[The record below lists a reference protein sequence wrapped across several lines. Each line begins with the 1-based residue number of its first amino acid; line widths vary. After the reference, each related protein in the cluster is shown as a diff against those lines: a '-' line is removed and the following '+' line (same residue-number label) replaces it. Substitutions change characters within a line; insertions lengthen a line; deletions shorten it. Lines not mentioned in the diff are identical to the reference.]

1 MNEDKMEI
9 IIQKFITAMPL
20 FQKKMIRPQCSHEKS
35 NLTHSHIQIMVTLKE
50 QGKSPIS
57 EVAKR
62 LLISTPNMTKLLNKL
77 IDEELIERLPDV
89 KDRRIINIDLTHKGY
104 NYLHDKFQ
112 SMKSSFKDKLSTLSS
127 EQLEK
132 LDFSLTTLVE
142 VLEEIRY
149 ED

>member
-9 IIQKFITAMPL
+9 IIQKFIKIMPL
-20 FQKKMIRPQCSHEKS
+20 FQKKLLKARCPHDKK
-35 NLTHSHIQIMVTLKE
+35 NLTHSHMQIMVILKE

-77 IDEELIERLPDV
+77 IDEELVERFPDT
-89 KDRRIINIDLTHKGY
+89 KDRRIINIDLTQKG
-104 NYLHDKFQ
+104 NEYLHEKFQ
-112 SMKSSFKDKLSTLSS
+112 SVKSSFKDTLSTLSD
-127 EQLEK
+127 EQLVK
-132 LDFSLTTLVE
+132 LDFSLTTLGE
-142 VLEEIRY
+142 VLKEIRS